1 MGYLRISYNFI
12 DVSSVDDWMDRQIKK
27 AGHHLPAAQATPQED
42 PLAEL
47 ERFFDDPL
55 VSRDECA
62 DLIAWWGVSVL
73 LVTNVLVYIS
83 N

>member
-1 MGYLRISYNFI
+1 
-12 DVSSVDDWMDRQIKK
+12 MDRQIKK
-27 AGHHLPAAQATPQED
+27 AGYTVPAVQAMPQED

-47 ERFFDDPL
+47 GRFFDDPL

-73 LVTNVLVYIS
+73 LVTIELVFIS

>member
-1 MGYLRISYNFI
+1 
-12 DVSSVDDWMDRQIKK
+12 MDRQIKK
-27 AGHHLPAAQATPQED
+27 AGHHLPAAQATPQEED

-73 LVTNVLVYIS
+73 LVTNVLVIS

>member
-1 MGYLRISYNFI
+1 
-12 DVSSVDDWMDRQIKK
+12 MDRQIKK
-27 AGHHLPAAQATPQED
+27 AGHHLLATQATLQEED
-42 PLAEL
+42 PLTEL

-73 LVTNVLVYIS
+73 LVTNVLVIS